1 MSIRF
6 LVGIGSFQGIEIFRY
21 FGLFTLKDS
30 QSFFFGNL
38 RFLSFLSSIYSNERP
53 LDKGR

>member
-38 RFLSFLSSIYSNERP
+38 RFLSSLSSIYSNERP